1 MLRGDTMRGAEV
13 MQESL
18 LMLKRQEDV
27 VQKARPA
34 RATRGLLNAA
44 LKRMDAGFEV
54 ARTLFGDRGSDR
66 TGRRMPNNSGNNS
79 LITLVLYPTIA
90 SSPLACETSS
100 STSIYQS
107 GTVAAHQVFAAI
119 YVFNSLIKA
128 PTQLEGISIAV
139 TRQNSHLCYKVINT

>member
-1 MLRGDTMRGAEV
+1 MRGAEV

-27 VQKARPA
+27 VQKARL
-34 RATRGLLNAA
+34 TRGLLNAA

-54 ARTLFGDRGSDR
+54 ARTLFGGRGSDR

-90 SSPLACETSS
+90 SSPLACEASS

-119 YVFNSLIKA
+119 YGFNSLIKV

-139 TRQNSHLCYKVINT
+139 TKQNSYLCYKVINT